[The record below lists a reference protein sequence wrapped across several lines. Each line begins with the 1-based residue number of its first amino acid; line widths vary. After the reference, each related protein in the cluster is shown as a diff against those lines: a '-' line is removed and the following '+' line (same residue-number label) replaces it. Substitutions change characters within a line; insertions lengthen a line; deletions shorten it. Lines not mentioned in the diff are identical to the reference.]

1 MIEGLCLSLNGWEA
15 PVRMSEFTRA
25 FPRLP
30 STAEKR
36 NITAVLTTDEWT
48 DLKLIF
54 RRSEPGKGIL
64 LIKQVVSIGQVNN
77 PSIRLFR
84 SSQLLLLKRHRFSP
98 FRSLLNTPVFTITK
112 FFKNFEFANN
122 RLALFIF
129 PFASPD
135 F

>member
-1 MIEGLCLSLNGWEA
+1 MAGRNGNVIINSRATGQEGNVYHF
-15 PVRMSEFTRA
+15 PVRDGGKRTRI
-25 FPRLP
+25 L
-30 STAEKR
+30 
-36 NITAVLTTDEWT
+36 I
-48 DLKLIF
+48 LIF
-54 RRSEPGKGIL
+54 RRSEAGKGIV
-64 LIKQVVSIGQVNN
+64 LIKQVVLVGQVNN
-77 PSIRLFR
+77 PLIRLFR

-98 FRSLLNTPVFTITK
+98 FRSLLNTPVFTNTK